1 MLIDGLKSLIVRC
14 RFCGRLRE
22 YDINIFK
29 VMKSNY
35 VEYRCKC
42 GETNIR
48 INRGRN
54 NDMRIEIGCF
64 PCGDKHIYNIE
75 LKEVLKESNRIYC
88 YQGTEMCFLGNKKL
102 ANQLLLEKQ
111 MNLREYNKYSYG
123 EDYFN
128 NFKVLAKALEQLYI
142 LNKNHKIDCD
152 CGNSKIE
159 IELFPDR
166 IELKCLNCHSVNII
180 FTETD
185 EDLSILLRKDKIE
198 LKEHNI
204 TCIDS
209 IKEKNRNIK
218 K

>member
-1 MLIDGLKSLIVRC
+1 MLINGLKSLIVRC
-14 RFCGRLRE
+14 RFCGRIRE
-22 YDINIFK
+22 YDMNLFE
-29 VMKSNY
+29 VMKNSST
-35 VEYRCKC
+35 EYKCKC

-48 INRGRN
+48 INRGKN
-54 NDMRIEIGCF
+54 KNIRIQIGCF
-64 PCGDKHIYNIE
+64 PCGDKHIYNIK
-75 LKEVLKESNRIYC
+75 LKEALKEKNIIYC
-88 YQGTEMCFLGNKKL
+88 YQGSEICFIGDKNL

-111 MNLREYNKYSYG
+111 MNLREYDKYTYG
-123 EDYFN
+123 EDYFS
-128 NFKVLAKALEQLYI
+128 NFKVLAKALEQLYF
-142 LNKNHKIDCD
+142 LNKHHKIDCN

-159 IELFPDR
+159 IELFSDR